1 MRWSLADP
9 EQIHKQAQKCFA
21 QVQMIPVEMPVEGVE
36 AFAACH
42 YGKTDGFYTT
52 IQTQHSTAVLTAK
65 HLLHELNCL
74 VIVAK
79 STAPGIDTIAE
90 YR

>member
-42 YGKTDGFYTT
+42 YGKTDGFS
-52 IQTQHSTAVLTAK
+52 Q
-65 HLLHELNCL
+65 L
-74 VIVAK
+74 VTRLKTGRYYFACR
-79 STAPGIDTIAE
+79 A
-90 YR
+90 